1 MTPCDIKTASE
12 LKCQLYKTGVVH
24 LLRAAGKYH
33 VPPERAFFEKANT
46 PADAPEWLPRPP
58 QTQATSV
65 FLNKGKSVAPGS
77 LQALVSLSRKIVR
90 S

>member
-1 MTPCDIKTASE
+1 MTVRYLAS
-12 LKCQLYKTGVVH
+12 QW
-24 LLRAAGKYH
+24 RQSAF
-33 VPPERAFFEKANT
+33 ERAFLENAST